1 MWRLLKLNSPEWK
14 TLSLGIFGCMC
25 TGAIMPVFAIF
36 YGEMFDVSCI
46 ELRQYSSVVA
56 YIYSVLAVK
65 VNMTTCRRLDGP
77 GVEHRWGQDSL

>member
-14 TLSLGIFGCMC
+14 NLSLGILTCVC
-25 TGAIMPVFAIF
+25 TGAIVPVFAIF
-36 YGEMFDVSCI
+36 YGEMYDVSCI

-65 VNMTTCRRLDGP
+65 VGMATCCGLEGP
-77 GVEHRWGQDSL
+77 GIEPW